1 MDDALLFHQH
11 VALVTG
17 STQGIGLATARA
29 FAEAGAIVV
38 VNGRDEKRVEEIASF
53 LPRAIGI
60 QADLASEDGCVGL
73 VARALDACGRIDVLV
88 NNAGRSYNA
97 PVTEMSIDQ
106 WRLNLDLNLTAPFL
120 CSRLAA
126 DAMLNQGA
134 GTIVNIASIAAL
146 TTPAKRAGY
155 AAAKA
160 GLIALTKV
168 MATELAP
175 TIRVN
180 AIAPGYVATDEWSR
194 RVEAGIIDGE
204 AVARETPLGRVGL
217 PEEVADAVLYL
228 ASPRASFITGIV
240 QLIDGGFL
248 ASGKSF

>member
-1 MDDALLFHQH
+1 MGDGSPFDQQ
-11 VALVTG
+11 VVVVTG

-38 VNGRDEKRVEEIASF
+38 VNGRDEGRVEDVAGA
-53 LPRAIGI
+53 LPRAVGVP
-60 QADLASEDGCVGL
+60 ADLAAEDGCATL
-73 VARALDACGRIDVLV
+73 VAEALDACGRIDVFV

-97 PVTEMSIDQ
+97 LVTEMPLDQ
-106 WRLNLDLNLTAPFL
+106 WRLNLAVNLTAPFL
-120 CSRLAA
+120 CSKLVA
-126 DAMLNQGA
+126 DGMLSQGS
-134 GTIVNIASIAAL
+134 GVIVNVASIAAF

-160 GLIALTKV
+160 GLIALTRV

-180 AIAPGYVATDEWSR
+180 AIAPGYVATDEWTK
-194 RVEAGIIDGE
+194 RVEAGIIDAD
-204 AVARETPLGRVGL
+204 AVARETPLGRAGL

-228 ASPRASFITGIV
+228 ASPRASFITGTV

>member
-1 MDDALLFHQH
+1 MHESLPFHQQ

-17 STQGIGLATARA
+17 STQGIGRAIARA
-29 FAEAGAIVV
+29 FADAGATVV
-38 VNGRDEKRVEEIASF
+38 VNGRDAERVDATARELRGAV
-53 LPRAIGI
+53 GI
-60 QADLASEDGCVGL
+60 PADLSTEDGCEAL
-73 VARALDACGRIDVLV
+73 VSGTLAACGRVDVLV

-97 PVTEMSIDQ
+97 AITEMPIDH

-126 DAMLNQGA
+126 RAMLGQGSGA
-134 GTIVNIASIAAL
+134 IVNIASIAAF
-146 TTPAKRAGY
+146 TTPALRAGY

-160 GLIALTKV
+160 GLLALTKV

-180 AIAPGYVATDEWSR
+180 AVAPGYVATNEWTR
-194 RVEAGIIDGE
+194 RVEAGTIDSE
-204 AVARETPLGRVGL
+204 AVARETPIGRAGR
-217 PEEVADAVLYL
+217 PDEIADVVLYL
-228 ASPRASFITGIV
+228 ASPRSSFITGAV
-240 QLIDGGFL
+240 HLVDGGFL